1 MKNYEIQRQTI
12 AANYPVQTKLET
24 FDRLRLLKGSKR
36 FGFFAV
42 IFLIL

>member
-12 AANYPVQTKLET
+12 VANYPVQTKLEI
-24 FDRLRLLKGSKR
+24 FNGLLLLKGSKS